1 MAARGARAGV
11 AFLPSEDVY
20 LMTEQTKKRL
30 SRRSVFTTGIAALC
44 LCWTRSSHGQARKS
58 SFLGWLSSTP
68 GADPLLEAFRAGLR
82 ALGYIEGRSLRV
94 EARSAQDN
102 TELRALARELVGQ
115 QVDVLVTKGR
125 AATRAAQEATAAAP
139 VVMAPVDDPY
149 EFVAS
154 LSRPTGNITGLA
166 LQQTEIDAK
175 QIEILKEMVPAL
187 SRLAIFYYYGET
199 YYALE
204 STAHALGIEALW
216 IEIKQSGDL
225 DRAFAD
231 VLAREANGL
240 LIVDTGALGVSCN
253 QIADTALAR
262 RIPAAGSWRGEAQT
276 SLLLT
281 YAADEAHLQHRAAFY
296 VDRILRG
303 AKPEDLPVEQA
314 AKFDLIVNL
323 KSARE
328 LGVTVPASVF
338 LRANEVID

>member
-1 MAARGARAGV
+1 
-11 AFLPSEDVY
+11 
-20 LMTEQTKKRL
+20 MTERKKWLL
-30 SRRSVFTTGIAALC
+30 SRRGMIGGCVAAISLC
-44 LCWTRSSHGQARKS
+44 LPKSSHGQRQKTPS
-58 SFLGWLSSTP
+58 LGWLSSTP
-68 GADPLLEAFRAGLR
+68 GIDPLLEAFRAGLR
-82 ALGYIEGRSLRV
+82 GLGYVEGGSIRI

-102 TELRALARELVGQ
+102 TELRGLARELVRQ

-125 AATRAAQEATAAAP
+125 AATRAAQEATAAIP
-139 VVMAPVDDPY
+139 VIMAPVDDPY

-166 LQQTEIDAK
+166 LQQTDIDAK

-204 STAHALGIEALW
+204 STAHALGIEVLW
-216 IEIKQSGDL
+216 IQIKQTEDL
-225 DRAFAD
+225 DRAFAEA
-231 VLAREANGL
+231 LAKKANGL
-240 LIVDTGALGVSCN
+240 LIVDTSALGLACN
-253 QIADTALAR
+253 VIAAMALAR
-262 RIPAAGSWRGEAQT
+262 RIPAAASWRGGTET
-276 SLLLT
+276 TLLLT
-281 YAADEAHLQHRAAFY
+281 YAADEAYLQHRAAFY

-328 LGVTVPASVF
+328 LAVTAPPSVL
-338 LRANEVID
+338 LRANEIID

>member
-1 MAARGARAGV
+1 
-11 AFLPSEDVY
+11 
-20 LMTEQTKKRL
+20 MTKRNKKLL
-30 SRRSVFTTGIAALC
+30 SRRGVIGTSAAALF
-44 LCWTRSSHGQARKS
+44 LSLAKGSYGQRQKDP
-58 SFLGWLSSTP
+58 LIGWLSSTP

-82 ALGYIEGRSLRV
+82 GLGYIEGSSIRI

-102 TELRALARELVGQ
+102 TELRTLARELVRQ
-115 QVDVLVTKGR
+115 KVDVLVTKGR
-125 AATRAAQEATAAAP
+125 AATRAAQEATAAIP

-166 LQQTEIDAK
+166 LQQTDIDAK
-175 QIEILKEMVPAL
+175 QIEILKEMVPAI

-204 STAHALGIEALW
+204 STAHALGIEVLW
-216 IEIKQSGDL
+216 IQIKQTDDL
-225 DRAFAD
+225 DKVFAEA
-231 VLAREANGL
+231 LARKVNGL
-240 LIVDTGALGVSCN
+240 LIVDTGALGVACN
-253 QIADTALAR
+253 VIAAMALAR
-262 RIPAAGSWRGEAQT
+262 RIPAAASWRGGTET

-281 YAADEAHLQHRAAFY
+281 YAADEAYLQHRATFY

-303 AKPEDLPVEQA
+303 AKAEDLPVEQA
-314 AKFDLIVNL
+314 ARFDLIVSL

-328 LGVTVPASVF
+328 LGVTVPPSVL

>member
-1 MAARGARAGV
+1 
-11 AFLPSEDVY
+11 
-20 LMTEQTKKRL
+20 MTKRNLL
-30 SRRSVFTTGIAALC
+30 SRRAVIGASAVALSLC
-44 LCWTRSSHGQARKS
+44 LPKRSHGQRQKDYL
-58 SFLGWLSSTP
+58 LGWLSSSP

-82 ALGYIEGRSLRV
+82 GLGYVEGGSIRI

-102 TELRALARELVGQ
+102 AELRALARELVRQ
-115 QVDVLVTKGR
+115 KVDVLVTKGR
-125 AATRAAQEATAAAP
+125 AATRAAQEATAAIP

-166 LQQTEIDAK
+166 LQQTDIDAK
-175 QIEILKEMVPAL
+175 QIEILKEMVPAI

-204 STAHALGIEALW
+204 STAHALGIEVLW
-216 IEIKQSGDL
+216 IQIKQTNDL
-225 DRAFAD
+225 DRAFAEA
-231 VLAREANGL
+231 LAKKVNGL
-240 LIVDTGALGVSCN
+240 LIVDTGALGVACN
-253 QIADTALAR
+253 VMAAMALAR
-262 RIPAAGSWRGEAQT
+262 RIPAAASWRGDTET

-281 YAADEAHLQHRAAFY
+281 YAADEAYLQHRAAFY

-323 KSARE
+323 RSARE
-328 LGVTVPASVF
+328 LGVTAPPSVL

>member
-1 MAARGARAGV
+1 
-11 AFLPSEDVY
+11 
-20 LMTEQTKKRL
+20 MTKRNRKLL
-30 SRRSVFTTGIAALC
+30 SRRGVIGTSAAALF
-44 LCWTRSSHGQARKS
+44 LFLAKGSYGQRQKDP
-58 SFLGWLSSTP
+58 LIGWLSSTL

-82 ALGYIEGRSLRV
+82 ALGYIEGSSIRI

-102 TELRALARELVGQ
+102 TELRTLARELVQ
-115 QVDVLVTKGR
+115 QKVDVLVTKGR
-125 AATRAAQEATAAAP
+125 AATRAAQEATAAIP

-166 LQQTEIDAK
+166 LQQTDIDAK
-175 QIEILKEMVPAL
+175 QIEILKEMVPAI

-204 STAHALGIEALW
+204 STAHALGIEVLW
-216 IEIKQSGDL
+216 IQIKQTDDL
-225 DRAFAD
+225 DKVFAEA
-231 VLAREANGL
+231 LAKKVNGL
-240 LIVDTGALGVSCN
+240 LIVDTGALGVACN
-253 QIADTALAR
+253 VIAAMALAR
-262 RIPAAGSWRGEAQT
+262 RIPAAASWRGGTET

-281 YAADEAHLQHRAAFY
+281 YAADEAYLQHRATFY

-303 AKPEDLPVEQA
+303 AKAEDLPVEQA
-314 AKFDLIVNL
+314 ARFDLIVSL

-328 LGVTVPASVF
+328 LGVTVPPSVL